1 MREAFY
7 EDMDNDEYG
16 FITSNKDQNAIITTL
31 DHISQVLQD
40 NAQSETFS
48 YQVWPP
54 LLESKRL

>member
-40 NAQSETFS
+40 NAQSESFS
-48 YQVWPP
+48 YQV
-54 LLESKRL
+54 